1 MAAGGIRSVDA
12 GMSNDN
18 ENENFSHRKPK
29 VSCAMEISVGL
40 VGS

>member
-12 GMSNDN
+12 GISNDN
-18 ENENFSHRKPK
+18 GGENPPHRKLK
-29 VSCAMEISVGL
+29 VSCAMVISVGL